1 MSFLLDTNVLSEPMK
16 PRPNAGVLAWLAEVN
31 EDSVF
36 LSVVT
41 LTELRYVIE
50 RLATGRRRDHLDRWL
65 RKDLTSRF
73 GQRILPVDFEIA
85 DTCGRLVAR
94 SESAGRPMEPRDAF
108 IAATAEVH
116 GLTLVTHNASDFE
129 ATVKAIATPWT

>member
-1 MSFLLDTNVLSEPMK
+1 MHFLLATNVISEPMK
-16 PRPNAGVLAWLAEVN
+16 SRHNAGVLAWRGEV
-31 EDSVF
+31 DSVF
-36 LSVVT
+36 LRGGT
-41 LTELRYVIE
+41 ITELRYGIE

-73 GQRILPVDFEIA
+73 GQRILPVDFEVA

-108 IAATAEVH
+108 ISATAEVH
-116 GLTLVTHNASDFE
+116 GLNLVTPNASDFE
-129 ATVKAIATPWT
+129 ATVKAIATPCT

>member
-1 MSFLLDTNVLSEPMK
+1 MSFLLDTNVISEPMK
-16 PRPNAGVLAWLAEVN
+16 PRPNAGVLAWLAEVD

-41 LTELRYVIE
+41 ITELRYVIE

-73 GQRILPVDFEIA
+73 GQRRIRAAGLSPEASLRAARWSRGTHSSLP
-85 DTCGRLVAR
+85 
-94 SESAGRPMEPRDAF
+94 PRKSTD
-108 IAATAEVH
+108 
-116 GLTLVTHNASDFE
+116 
-129 ATVKAIATPWT
+129 

>member
-1 MSFLLDTNVLSEPMK
+1 MK
-16 PRPNAGVLAWLAEVN
+16 PRPNAGVLAWLAEVD

-41 LTELRYVIE
+41 ITELRYGIE

-85 DTCGRLVAR
+85 DTCGRLLAR
-94 SESAGRPMEPRDAF
+94 SESVGRPIEPRDPF
-108 IAATAEVH
+108 ISPPPYITRLTPPTPH
-116 GLTLVTHNASDFE
+116 GPVIHASGN
-129 ATVKAIATPWT
+129 TIP